1 MDFRIEIM
9 QVVNKYWKRNRNPFH
24 IDPSPQQST
33 YSNLS
38 VNANNPESPYS
49 SNSYIATPR
58 QYTEPSVNI
67 ASTSTS
73 NTYLVESPEV
83 YQSFYPS
90 TSTASDETQVAT
102 SSIKALLNQNF
113 DK

>member
-1 MDFRIEIM
+1 M
-9 QVVNKYWKRNRNPFH
+9 QVVNKCCKHNRNSFH

-38 VNANNPESPYS
+38 VNANNIASPESPYS

-58 QYTEPSVNI
+58 QYTEPTVNI
-67 ASTSTS
+67 ASTSMS

-83 YQSFYPS
+83 YQGLYPN
-90 TSTASDETQVAT
+90 TSTTSDETQVAT
-102 SSIKALLNQNF
+102 SSIQALLNQNF